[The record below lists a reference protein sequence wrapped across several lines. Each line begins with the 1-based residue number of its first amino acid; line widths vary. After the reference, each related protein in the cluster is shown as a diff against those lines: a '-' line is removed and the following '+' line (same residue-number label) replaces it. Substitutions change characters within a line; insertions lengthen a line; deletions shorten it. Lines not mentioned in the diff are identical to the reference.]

1 MVGFWTKFNVKLS
14 LTVACFDI
22 MNNYLKTF
30 ERYGENT
37 LVAILPGVDFSLG
50 LPSKDILK
58 QLRLD
63 LALDLND
70 VQNFRGIGITH
81 PPCVRQLTQH
91 TTDAGVVL

>member
-1 MVGFWTKFNVKLS
+1 MDKIRCEAFMK
-14 LTVACFDI
+14 VACFDI